1 MKAVLLG
8 AVVAITSTLAHAED
22 MAEVIS
28 RYRHANGLST
38 VSAVSVLNGS
48 PLERHPAVFFN
59 LTKSGRPAP
68 DHPPLMFASRIILS

>member
-48 PLERHPAVFFN
+48 GLECHRRRIFQ
-59 LTKSGRPAP
+59 LT
-68 DHPPLMFASRIILS
+68 